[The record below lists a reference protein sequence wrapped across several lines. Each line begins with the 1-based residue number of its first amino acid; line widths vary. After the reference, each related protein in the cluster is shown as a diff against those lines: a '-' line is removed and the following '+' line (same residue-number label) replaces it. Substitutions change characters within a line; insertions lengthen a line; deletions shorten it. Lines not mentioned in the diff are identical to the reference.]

1 MTDAT
6 AILGYLNPQAI
17 AGGAVPIRVELATAT
32 FQRHV
37 AGPLGLSCENA
48 AYTAVQVAAATMLRA
63 LRAVSSERGRDPR
76 SHVLAAFGGN
86 GPLFGPLLARQLG
99 ANHVLIPPH
108 PGVFSAVGLLRAD
121 LERDY
126 IETLHGIVSEID
138 PLSVQQ
144 VVQRLRQEV
153 KRDLAAAGFKSGECV
168 IETRLSL
175 RYAGQTD
182 SLLVPLPNQEQSDL
196 DRRVLTEIGRAFGEE
211 HERTYGHR
219 ADDDEMVELVAVHVV
234 GKGSFRHF
242 AISPER
248 ASSLSAAVS
257 RRAYFGPSLGW
268 LNVPILRR
276 TDLGAGVEG
285 PLFIDEIDSTC
296 LAPPRSRAE
305 LDEHGNIHL
314 WLDGH

>member
-1 MTDAT
+1 
-6 AILGYLNPQAI
+6 
-17 AGGAVPIRVELATAT
+17 
-32 FQRHV
+32 
-37 AGPLGLSCENA
+37 
-48 AYTAVQVAAATMLRA
+48 MLRA

-76 SHVLAAFGGN
+76 GHVLAAFGGN

-126 IETLHGIVSEID
+126 VETLHGIVSEID

-144 VVQRLRQEV
+144 VVERLRQEV
-153 KRDLAAAGFKSGECV
+153 KRDLAAAGFKSRECV

-182 SLLVPLPNQEQSDL
+182 SLLVLLPNQEQGDL
-196 DRRVLTEIGRAFGEE
+196 DRLMFAEIGRAFGKE

-234 GKGSFRHF
+234 GKGFFRHF
-242 AISPER
+242 ALSPEQ
-248 ASSLSAAVS
+248 ASSLPDAVS

-276 TDLGAGVEG
+276 TDLSAGVEG

-305 LDEHGNIHL
+305 LDEHANVHL
-314 WLDGH
+314 WLDDH